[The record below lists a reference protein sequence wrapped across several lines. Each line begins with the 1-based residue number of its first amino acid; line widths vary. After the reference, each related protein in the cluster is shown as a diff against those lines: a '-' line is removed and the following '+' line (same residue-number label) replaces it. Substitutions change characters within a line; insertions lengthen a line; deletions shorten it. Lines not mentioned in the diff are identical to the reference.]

1 MLPRGASI
9 VGVGGATL
17 GGSYKTPLVLALARA
32 LAARGASVVVHA
44 HGYRSTGRAARC
56 VSAEDAARGVG
67 DDALWLFRE
76 LTAHAVPVVVGGTRN
91 SALGFAASLAPL
103 VVSDSLLQTTPERLA
118 LSVLVLDAEWPWGA
132 GLCPPLGDLR
142 GSRASLL
149 AAADVVVRVRAEGAP
164 SLLPPLDAASCPMF
178 DVTSALAG
186 SVDPHGRPHGLSSL
200 TGTRLG
206 VVLAIARPDRVIRS
220 LAVHG
225 IVPVETHLFRDH
237 AVPRR
242 RLFRAGRS
250 ARPDIWLTTPK
261 CAAKMGRTYEGAPLL
276 VLQERLTLPEPLLDA
291 VLRRA
296 PSGPPRAGPLAAGVR
311 WRESSDQAE
320 K

>member
-1 MLPRGASI
+1 VLPQGASV

-32 LAARGASVVVHA
+32 LAARGESVVVHA

-56 VSAEDAARGVG
+56 VAAADSVRAVG

-76 LTAHAVPVVVGGTRN
+76 LAAHAVPVVVGGTRN

-118 LSVLVLDAEWPWGA
+118 LSVLALDAEWPWGA

-142 GSRASLL
+142 ASRASLL

-164 SLLPPLDAASCPMF
+164 SLPLLDAASCPVF
-178 DVTSALAG
+178 DATSALAG
-186 SVDPHGRPHGLSSL
+186 CLDPNGRLRALSSL

-220 LAVHG
+220 LFAHG

-242 RLFRAGRS
+242 RPIRAGRS
-250 ARPDIWLTTPK
+250 PRPDIWLTTPK
-261 CAAKMGRTYEGAPLL
+261 CAAKMGPTYEGAPLV
-276 VLQERLTLPEPLLDA
+276 VLQQRLTLPEPLLDA

-296 PSGPPRAGPLAAGVR
+296 PSGPPEGGLSRAGVR
-311 WRESSDQAE
+311 WQESSDQAE